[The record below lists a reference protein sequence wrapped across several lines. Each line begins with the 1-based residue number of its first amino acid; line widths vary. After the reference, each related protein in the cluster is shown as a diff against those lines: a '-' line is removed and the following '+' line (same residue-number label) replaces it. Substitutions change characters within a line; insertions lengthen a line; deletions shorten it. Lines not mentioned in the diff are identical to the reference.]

1 MRISK
6 HCFCDLFPP
15 KCGPEAQ
22 KAQDEAMVS
31 QALVELRVGVCFFVG
46 GYGEVE
52 VM

>member
-15 KCGPEAQ
+15 KCGPEAE
-22 KAQDEAMVS
+22 KTQDEAMVS
-31 QALVELRVGVCFFVG
+31 QALVELGVGVFFFVG